1 MYHDAKSCCCCP
13 FCYVAAIVVVV
24 VVRFALLFTQVV
36 ASSCFVFQSSIY
48 CSCARFMEFAAG
60 CNLKCVRE
68 YVKTNEMVS
77 SWESVLQVV
86 IIYEIIQNSQ
96 TYNRSMYLNISW
108 NYPIYHLST
117 YVCTQFPL
125 NFPHIYLYYPQY
137 SCNISHNC
145 LCVTD
150 KESK

>member
-1 MYHDAKSCCCCP
+1 MYHDAKSCCCCCCP
-13 FCYVAAIVVVV
+13 FCYVAAFVAAV

-117 YVCTQFPL
+117 YVHMYTIPAKL
-125 NFPHIYLYYPQY
+125 SPYLFILSPVFLQY
-137 SCNISHNC
+137 FAQ
-145 LCVTD
+145 LFMRYW
-150 KESK
+150 